1 MRRVKEM
8 TTEEKIIHAGRQLFS
23 QHGYSATS
31 MSDIA
36 DKVSITKS
44 SLYYFFEGKQ
54 SLYIQIMLVLIGRVG
69 DVYRT
74 DKSSLTRQDC
84 EAAILQTIEICEEYG
99 SMLQDI
105 DYTKFDIK
113 TKEFKNIVE
122 RKKEMTILMES
133 FFGACGVKYC
143 ETSALVLNSSI
154 YGYMQQK
161 KYKEHDITPAVF
173 SSQLASILIG

>member
-1 MRRVKEM
+1 MRRTEEI
-8 TTEEKIIHAGRQLFS
+8 TTEEKILQAGRQLFS

-36 DKVSITKS
+36 NKVFITKS
-44 SLYYFFEGKQ
+44 SLYYFFKSKQ
-54 SLYIQIMLVLIGRVG
+54 SLYIQIMLVLIDRVS
-69 DVYRT
+69 DVYKT
-74 DKSSLTRQDC
+74 DNSSLTRQDC
-84 EAAILQTIEICEEYG
+84 EAAIFQTIEICEEYG
-99 SMLQDI
+99 SMLQNI

-113 TKEFKNIVE
+113 TEEFKKIVE
-122 RKKEMTILMES
+122 RKKEMTVIMES
-133 FFGACGVKYC
+133 FFEACGVKYC

-161 KYKEHDITPAVF
+161 KYKEHDISPTVF